1 MKRVS
6 STSKVKEETVALG
19 YVAPRLHGEFTEHRH
34 WEAEPGLVG
43 RGGRWVGGGR
53 LTRLLPT

>member
-19 YVAPRLHGEFTEHRH
+19 YIAPRLHGEFTEL
-34 WEAEPGLVG
+34 ASAL
-43 RGGRWVGGGR
+43 GGGAR
-53 LTRLLPT
+53 FGG